1 MPWCFFLF
9 IIQPA
14 AWWQAN
20 WGGNHRIALA
30 ANGSRIV
37 SGMRF
42 GRFKLLCRS
51 VLAAVMALNL
61 PLPAVTPTYG
71 DGYTPNVT
79 ADKVLRG
86 MPIYPSRNT
95 VEKEENEVETVETR
109 VKPLA
114 STKPKPIFVAS
125 SLDDWLQPEAMSYQ
139 GLLFPRSPYWPCYQK
154 EIDSILG
161 ELGQERTIYRGE
173 RFTELDFQQAAE
185 DLLRDI
191 NLPQELRDLVI
202 SDAGRLGCIV
212 ASLCPW
218 SKKFMVR
225 VQHLGENSCTKWHRD
240 YLCGRGFITY
250 NLCGTQ
256 YVAEEH
262 ANLKELENCGHNDCV
277 IEDQSKI
284 QEVGVGDM
292 LFMKGEGFPCGEKGF
307 IHKSP
312 PVQYSSGVALNRLV
326 LKVDVP
332 W

>member
-1 MPWCFFLF
+1 M
-9 IIQPA
+9 
-14 AWWQAN
+14 
-20 WGGNHRIALA
+20 
-30 ANGSRIV
+30 
-37 SGMRF
+37 
-42 GRFKLLCRS
+42 
-51 VLAAVMALNL
+51 
-61 PLPAVTPTYG
+61 
-71 DGYTPNVT
+71 
-79 ADKVLRG
+79 
-86 MPIYPSRNT
+86 
-95 VEKEENEVETVETR
+95 
-109 VKPLA
+109 
-114 STKPKPIFVAS
+114 
-125 SLDDWLQPEAMSYQ
+125 
-139 GLLFPRSPYWPCYQK
+139 
-154 EIDSILG
+154 
-161 ELGQERTIYRGE
+161 
-173 RFTELDFQQAAE
+173 DFQQVAE